1 MTDTTM
7 PQPGAFTRH
16 CTSAA
21 YSHSG
26 SSLQDQD
33 TQPALRST
41 SHLSD
46 CRSCALLVLIQP
58 HSTVPAQARWTNE
71 LRTIVS
77 TWGRAST
84 VSTQGAMGQ
93 TCLLHRSI
101 GNGASCCN
109 RRCAG
114 TASPTTFASGG
125 TIRFTAHL
133 SRAPMIF
140 QLYRVDDERLSRI
153 SECRPADSMMDGV
166 HFSATCPAN

>member
-7 PQPGAFTRH
+7 PQPNAFTRR

-21 YSHSG
+21 YSHSA

-46 CRSCALLVLIQP
+46 CQSCARLVLTQP
-58 HSTVPAQARWTNE
+58 HGTVPAQARRTSE
-71 LRTIVS
+71 LRTIVW
-77 TWGRAST
+77 TRGPAST

-93 TCLLHRSI
+93 ARLLLQSS
-101 GNGASCCN
+101 GNGALCCN

-114 TASPTTFASGG
+114 TALPTTSANGG
-125 TIRFTAHL
+125 TIRFTARL

-140 QLYRVDDERLSRI
+140 QSYRGDG
-153 SECRPADSMMDGV
+153 ECPGRTCRAAD
-166 HFSATCPAN
+166 P